1 MTRSSRSCFLAA
13 GAIVWSLTNSA
24 FAEIVRVQT
33 GEHAAFT
40 RIAMVFESPTKWHAG
55 TTQDGFGLA
64 LKRSGISFDL
74 SGSFELIPRDRL
86 QDIVWNADEQVLALK
101 SECECHLVAFELP
114 GNTLVLDVFSGPSPE
129 GNLFARPLFET
140 DARTVEED
148 SGTPAPNTGTFR
160 SETLAKRLPSVF
172 QKRPTPFP
180 LIEAPKTVPDFTI
193 FEQALV
199 NAVGNAARQGLVSIG
214 NDARLPQPEGSE
226 NPRNSEVSL
235 PLSGNPAAHLRT
247 NRGLGESNVQ
257 NQNALENT
265 YQSCLE
271 REQIDV
277 ASWGK
282 GTPQQVMADARLS
295 IFDDLGQI
303 DTAAVI
309 TAARLQIY
317 LGFGAEALNFLNL
330 LEARTQETDILRD
343 LAEIIDSTPNKETR
357 LVHHGLKC
365 PSAAALWALLAIP
378 ADRSRTEVDGS
389 AVQQSFGQL
398 PMHLQK
404 LVGLN
409 VVRALRGA
417 NKAEEAEA
425 VLAML
430 QRLPGPPPTEL
441 ASLIGQDR
449 LASGEISAGEA
460 ALGTAIRADTEA
472 TPGALLNLLEAREKR
487 SETVPE
493 DIIILAESIAQEARG
508 TEISQDLLIA
518 AAKAHARD
526 GRFEAA
532 FEHLNTLEGAG
543 NTAAAA
549 LRSDLADKLADIAP
563 DNLFLLAAFRE
574 GLMLPDA
581 ELMPGTAINI
591 ANRLLTLGF
600 LAEAD
605 ALAESIEEA
614 VDGLML
620 LKARLSKARGK
631 PNLALDQLSNLTD
644 DDAVSLRA
652 EILSD
657 VGNQTLAA
665 ETFTGL
671 GQVKQAADAAWRSGN
686 PELIIELGAPEQR
699 AFVNSIQPDGAVSL
713 SQTAETAVSDL
724 SQENLRAL
732 LDGTTTFRE
741 AAQSLLS
748 KEPIINQ

>member
-1 MTRSSRSCFLAA
+1 MTRSRKSCFLAA

-24 FAEIVRVQT
+24 FAEIVRVQS

-40 RIAMVFESPTKWHAG
+40 RIAMVFESPTEWNAG

-64 LKRSGISFDL
+64 LKRSGISLDL

-86 QDIVWNADEQVLALK
+86 QDLVWNADEQLLTLK
-101 SECECHLVAFELP
+101 SECNCHLVAFELP
-114 GNTLVLDVFSGPSPE
+114 GNTLVLDVFSGPSPQ
-129 GNLFARPLFET
+129 GNLFARPLPET
-140 DARTVEED
+140 AERTVEKD
-148 SGTPAPNTGTFR
+148 LRTPGANTGTFR
-160 SETLAKRLPSVF
+160 SKTLAKRLPSVF
-172 QKRPTPFP
+172 QDKPTPFP
-180 LIEAPKTVPDFTI
+180 LIEAPKTTPDFSI

-199 NAVGNAARQGLVSIG
+199 NAVGNAARRGLVSIG
-214 NDARLPQPEGSE
+214 TDTPLPRPDGGQNPEDSRISSQMG
-226 NPRNSEVSL
+226 
-235 PLSGNPAAHLRT
+235 GNPAAHLRT
-247 NRGLGESNVQ
+247 NRGLGEINVH
-257 NQNALENT
+257 NHDALANT
-265 YQSCLE
+265 FQTCLE
-271 REQIDV
+271 QEQIDV
-277 ASWGK
+277 ASWGT
-282 GTPQQVMADARLS
+282 GTPQQVLSDTRLS
-295 IFDDLGQI
+295 ILDDLGQI
-303 DTAAVI
+303 DTAAVV
-309 TAARLQIY
+309 TAAKRQIY
-317 LGFGAEALNFLNL
+317 LGLGAEAISLLNL
-330 LEARTQETDILRD
+330 LKARTQETDILRD
-343 LAEIIDSTPNKETR
+343 LAEIIDSTPNQETR
-357 LVHHGLKC
+357 LVQNGLKC
-365 PSAAALWALLAIP
+365 PSAAALWALLSIP
-378 ADRSRTEVDGS
+378 ADGPRTEVDGS

-398 PMHLQK
+398 PNHLQK
-404 LVGLN
+404 LVGIN
-409 VVRALRGA
+409 VVLALRGA
-417 NKAEEAEA
+417 NKVEEAEA

-441 ASLIGQDR
+441 TSLIGKDR
-449 LASGEISAGEA
+449 LVSGETYAGEA

-508 TEISQDLLIA
+508 TKVSQDLLIA

-543 NTAAAA
+543 NRATEA
-549 LRSDLADKLADIAP
+549 LRSDLANKLADIAP

-574 GLMLPDA
+574 GLMLPEA
-581 ELMPGTAINI
+581 ELMPGTAINV

-600 LAEAD
+600 LAEAN
-605 ALAESIEEA
+605 ALAESIEET
-614 VDGLML
+614 VDGLLL

-652 EILSD
+652 EILSEI
-657 VGNQTLAA
+657 GNQTLAA

-671 GQVKQAADAAWRSGN
+671 GQAKEAADAAWRSGD

-713 SQTAETAVSDL
+713 SQTAEAAVSEL

-732 LDGTTTFRE
+732 LEGTTTFRE

-748 KEPIINQ
+748 KEPIVNQ